1 MRFGGDPLG
10 DRIVSG
16 HDWELID
23 EPIANFSTHKCKR
36 CNLEVRSMPDNPP
49 QPADQFYGFSCE
61 EVLDRHIRSVHDS

>member
-10 DRIVSG
+10 DRVVSG

-36 CNLEVRSMPDNPP
+36 CNLEVSMPGNSP
-49 QPADQFYGFSCE
+49 QPEDRVYGLSCE
-61 EVLDRHIRSVHDS
+61 EILNHHIRSVHDS